1 MFEAK
6 LAQSSLLKKVLDALK
21 EIVEDTNL
29 ECSSSGQPSS
39 AGCQRGWGATES
51 PPAMIPPG
59 DFKTGQLEHVHNG
72 RWGIGRPDSIL
83 GELYTFQPDSCLF
96 HILPF

>member
-29 ECSSSGQPSS
+29 ECSSSGQS
-39 AGCQRGWGATES
+39 R
-51 PPAMIPPG
+51 
-59 DFKTGQLEHVHNG
+59 L
-72 RWGIGRPDSIL
+72 L
-83 GELYTFQPDSCLF
+83 
-96 HILPF
+96 LPHLLLSLSLSLSVCVCVCVQV